1 MIDHSVCLDV
11 VVGEFLDSKYIGKT
25 SRDHHYSE
33 PREKKKDLVRN
44 VGRPFKIAQY
54 SPYYVTVLYTQ
65 NGRCLPGLFILN
77 KTHQAVE
84 SPSHV
89 HRSSVN

>member
-1 MIDHSVCLDV
+1 MGSVCLFVCLFV
-11 VVGEFLDSKYIGKT
+11 VVFW
-25 SRDHHYSE
+25 
-33 PREKKKDLVRN
+33 
-44 VGRPFKIAQY
+44 

-65 NGRCLPGLFILN
+65 NGRRLLGLFVLN
-77 KTHQAVE
+77 KRHQAVE